1 VSRLARS
8 LFPTLVALTTLAVAG
23 LPLSSSTARAQ
34 QAQGQQAATQQAA
47 TRPTPPPPA
56 IALADEG
63 TVPVYGEA
71 NWRAAARFAPYKMS
85 DLTYSTS
92 VQPRWIEG
100 TEKFWYRYEKSDGA
114 QFILVDPD
122 AGTKTPIFDNDRIA
136 AELTRITKDPYDGQ
150 HLPITSI
157 RFIDPD
163 TIQFDVTSSQD
174 APPDEDEEQEQ
185 EQEDEEQQEQED
197 QRQRNQRRER
207 LVHHFEY
214 DVTTQTLRELEDYE
228 EPDSHPGWASV
239 SPDRQWVVFGRDYNL
254 FMMSYEDY
262 QKILDARRG
271 ESGDEAEEAE
281 NEVEV
286 TEIQLTTDGERH
298 YGYVGDANGQT
309 DKDVEEN
316 KDDRLRAGI
325 SWSHDSRY
333 FSMIRSDRREV
344 GDLWVVHVIGNERPE
359 LETYKYDM
367 PGEENVTQRE
377 LLVFDMSSREM
388 KKIEGAN
395 AWKDQTMSVLN
406 APSFNYPDN
415 DDPRITK
422 WLSPEPNELYFWRRS
437 RNQHRVDVAR
447 IDPATG
453 EVTVVIEERLN
464 TYVEHNSPERLENGD
479 LIWWSERDGWA
490 HLYHYGPD
498 GTVKGRLTEG
508 PWVVRRLL
516 GVDEELGLAF
526 FVGSGREPGE
536 DPYYQHLYRVNL
548 DGTDLRLLSPGNF
561 EHLLSVGEHARFFV
575 DNFSRVDEA
584 PSAVVINRDGEVM
597 VDLEDADL
605 SSLMAAGFIYP
616 EPFGVKAADGVTD
629 IHGVMYRPFDFDP
642 TKKYP
647 IVAYVYPGPQTES
660 VAKAFSTN
668 ATEVALAQMGFIV
681 ITIGNRGGN
690 PSRSKWYHNYGY
702 GDLRDYGL
710 ADKKAGIEQ
719 LADRHAWIDIDRV
732 GIYGHSGGGF
742 MSTAAMLVYPDF
754 FKVAVSSSGNHN
766 NDVYNL
772 NWSEKHDGVKEV
784 VDDEGTVTFEYD
796 IETNSDLAAN
806 LKGKLLLT
814 TGDVDNNVHHA
825 GTFRMAEALIREN
838 KRFDFFVFP
847 GQRHGYGNMSDY
859 WFWLRAEYFAKHLL
873 GAERPDADITE
884 LHNEDPKDG
893 GRGVTRRTGGGNGN
907 GRGGGGRGGGRGGG
921 GR

>member
-8 LFPTLVALTTLAVAG
+8 LFSAIVVLTTLTVVG
-23 LPLSSSTARAQ
+23 LPPADPTVNAQQSTTREGSAQ
-34 QAQGQQAATQQAA
+34 QAS
-47 TRPTPPPPA
+47 PPPA
-56 IALADEG
+56 PPLNGPVAEG
-63 TVPVYGEA
+63 VTPVHGEA
-71 NWRAAARFAPYKMS
+71 NWKLAARFAPYKLS

-100 TEKFWYRYEKSDGA
+100 TDTFWYRYETAAGD
-114 QFILVDPD
+114 QFILVDPEE
-122 AGTKTPIFDNDRIA
+122 GSKTPIFDNDRIA

-163 TIQFDVTSSQD
+163 TIQFDVQSSQD
-174 APPDEDEEQEQ
+174 APPEEEDDEE
-185 EQEDEEQQEQED
+185 EERREEED
-197 QRQRNQRRER
+197 QRDQQQRRTGTQRRER

-214 DVTTQTLRELEDYE
+214 TISTRALRELEDYE
-228 EPDSHPGWASV
+228 EPDSHPGWANV
-239 SPDRQWVVFGRDYNL
+239 SPDKQWVVFGRNYNL
-254 FMMSYEDY
+254 FMMSYADY
-262 QKILDARRG
+262 ERILDARRG
-271 ESGDEAEEAE
+271 ETGDDAEEAE

-286 TEIQLTTDGERH
+286 EEIQLTTDGERH
-298 YGYVGDANGQT
+298 YGYVGDAQGRT
-309 DKDVEEN
+309 DKDQEEN
-316 KDDRLRAGI
+316 KDDRLRPGI

-333 FSMIRSDRREV
+333 FSMIRNDRREV
-344 GDLWVVHVIGNERPE
+344 GDLWVVHVVGNERPE
-359 LETYKYDM
+359 LETYKYDL

-377 LLVFDMSSREM
+377 MLVFDMTTRRM
-388 KKIEGAN
+388 KTIEGAN
-395 AWKDQTMSVLN
+395 VWPDQTMSVLN
-406 APSFNYPDN
+406 GPSFNYPDN
-415 DDPRITK
+415 DEPRITK

-447 IDPATG
+447 VDPATG

-464 TYVEHNSPERLENGD
+464 TYVEHGTPERMENGD
-479 LIWWSERDGWA
+479 LIWQSERDGWA
-490 HLYHYGPD
+490 HLYRFGPD
-498 GTVKGRLTEG
+498 GTLKNQITEG

-516 GVDEELGLAF
+516 GIDEEIGAAF
-526 FVGSGREPGE
+526 FVGSGREEGE
-536 DPYYQHLYRVNL
+536 DPYYQHLYRVAL
-548 DGTDLRLLSPGNF
+548 DGSDLRLLSPGNF
-561 EHLLSVGEHARFFV
+561 EHLLSTGESVRYFV
-575 DNFSRVDEA
+575 DNFSRVDES
-584 PSAVVINRDGEVM
+584 PSAVVIDREGEVM

-605 SSLMAAGFIYP
+605 SSLLSAGFHFP

-629 IHGVMYRPFDFDP
+629 IYGVIYKPFDFDP
-642 TKKYP
+642 TNRYP

-668 ATEVALAQMGFIV
+668 ASEVALAQMGFIV
-681 ITIGNRGGN
+681 VTIGNRGGN
-690 PSRSKWYHNYGY
+690 PARSKWYHNYGY

-719 LADRHAWIDIDRV
+719 LADRHRWIDIDRV

-772 NWSEKHDGVKEV
+772 NWSEKHDGVREV
-784 VDDEGTVTFEYD
+784 IDDEGNVTFEYD

-825 GTFRMAEALIREN
+825 GTFRMAEALIRAN

-873 GAERPDADITE
+873 GAERPDADMME
-884 LHNEDPKDG
+884 LNNEDPKDG
-893 GRGVTRRTGGGNGN
+893 GRGVTRRTNGGNGN
-907 GRGGGGRGGGRGGG
+907 GRGGGGR
-921 GR
+921 